1 MSLLVVGLSHRSA
14 PVSLLERA
22 ALPTDAVTK
31 LLHDTVA
38 TEQVAGAAV
47 LATCNRIELYADV
60 DKFHAGVAELSTL
73 LARHSDVGL
82 DELTPYL
89 YVHYED
95 RAVRHLFS
103 VACGL
108 DSMVVGEGQILGQ
121 IKDALA
127 TAQDLQTAS
136 RLLNEL
142 FQQALR
148 VGKRAHSETGIDRA
162 GQSLV
167 TFGLEQLAG
176 GQSAASVQSWAQ
188 GRRALVIGA
197 GSMSSLAATT
207 LARAGVAEIAIA
219 NRTPARAERL
229 ARILGESAA
238 AVAPAP
244 ARQDRDGAAQ
254 PDADGPATPGGAA
267 APHAPASAPRLPAP
281 GPDAAPAGRAGTL
294 LARGVAM
301 ERVPQELT
309 RADIVV
315 SCTGATGLVLT
326 AETIEAAVAAVAG
339 RLPAS
344 AVPAQGPNA
353 AAPADAALHAGRGP
367 SARSAGQSG
376 QAGPCPLDPAA
387 GSAVQEAASGFSVE
401 GEAAVAGMDAA
412 ALEQHAAWV
421 DKGIT
426 PAVRRPRSPA
436 QDGPAAHD
444 PAADASAIAALA
456 AVAARGRVPELRG
469 PRLPE
474 SAPHRPVVLSLLDLA
489 MPRDVDAA
497 VHRLAGVRLV
507 DIESLAEAS
516 ADAPMAAD
524 VEQVRLIVAEEVAA
538 FGAAQRAAHITP
550 TVVALRT
557 MAADVVAGE
566 IARLD
571 GRLPGLDGKQR
582 AEITQ
587 TVRRVVDKL
596 LHAPTVRVKQL
607 AAEPG
612 GAGYADA
619 LRTLFDLDAESVAAV
634 AAASGDARN
643 DLTDLSKAV
652 AGGVID
658 ADDDGDDADVYEG
671 KNRGR
676 A

>member
-22 ALPTDAVTK
+22 TLNADAQIK
-31 LLHDTVA
+31 LLQDTVA
-38 TEQVAGAAV
+38 AEPAAEAAV

-73 LARHSDVGL
+73 LAQHSGVGL
-82 DELTPYL
+82 EELTPYL

-95 RAVRHLFS
+95 RAVHHLFA

-127 TAQDLQTAS
+127 KAQELHSAG
-136 RLLNEL
+136 RLLNDL

-167 TFGLEQLAG
+167 TFGLQQLSSGAPVE
-176 GQSAASVQSWAQ
+176 AWAK
-188 GRRALVIGA
+188 GKRALVIGA
-197 GSMSSLAATT
+197 GSMSSLAAAT
-207 LARAGVAEIAIA
+207 LARAGVAEIVVA
-219 NRTPARAERL
+219 NRTSDRAERL
-229 ARILGESAA
+229 AQIITESPETDVSAR
-238 AVAPAP
+238 AVP
-244 ARQDRDGAAQ
+244 
-254 PDADGPATPGGAA
+254 
-267 APHAPASAPRLPAP
+267 
-281 GPDAAPAGRAGTL
+281 
-294 LARGVAM
+294 M
-301 ERVPQELT
+301 ESVPFELT
-309 RADIVV
+309 RADVAV

-326 AETIEAAVAAVAG
+326 ADAVAQAVEG
-339 RLPAS
+339 R
-344 AVPAQGPNA
+344 VPLDA
-353 AAPADAALHAGRGP
+353 AADRGAAPDDVREELPPTSVGAEDG
-367 SARSAGQSG
+367 
-376 QAGPCPLDPAA
+376 CPLDL
-387 GSAVQEAASGFSVE
+387 SAVQGATGFSVM

-412 ALEQHAAWV
+412 TLEQHAAWV
-421 DKGIT
+421 AGATVDRRESGRRT
-426 PAVRRPRSPA
+426 PEAEAELIAELAAMAVTVGRIPERRRPEPVARIPRPA
-436 QDGPAAHD
+436 PA
-444 PAADASAIAALA
+444 
-456 AVAARGRVPELRG
+456 
-469 PRLPE
+469 
-474 SAPHRPVVLSLLDLA
+474 LSLLDLA

-524 VEQVRLIVAEEVAA
+524 VDAVRRIVSDEVAA

-550 TVVALRT
+550 TVVALRA

-571 GRLPGLDGKQR
+571 GRLPGLDDKHR

-619 LRTLFDLDAESVAAV
+619 LRTLFDLDQETVASVSRAQQD
-634 AAASGDARN
+634 SEN
-643 DLTDLSKAV
+643 ENS
-652 AGGVID
+652 
-658 ADDDGDDADVYEG
+658 
-671 KNRGR
+671 KNRGP